1 MEMLATTNTAE
12 ALAKGGDLLGGW
24 HQHLAR
30 EVAAGQMA
38 SDTAETYRRGLEK
51 FRQWGDAKIADGAQL
66 DRLAVL
72 EWIAEM
78 RKDGKAPKSIAVW
91 LGGAR
96 AFFQWALSEGRIP
109 VDPTAGV
116 KAGKRTGTR
125 RHSKDRLSDEEI
137 ARLMDLASLSK
148 RDRALIFLALYTAA
162 RSIELH
168 RADIE
173 DLKTAGKQ
181 MIFLVQGKGRI
192 EKDDILVIASKIA
205 RAAIRDYL
213 AELAEAGHRAGPL
226 FVTERRFNDELR
238 RISRRT
244 LRRAVR
250 NAFDAAGIIESTKT
264 THSLR
269 HSAISKIVE
278 TTGDIRMAQK
288 VARHSSVMTTEIYA
302 HELSRLEN
310 PGEAHIKYGLAGE

>member
-1 MEMLATTNTAE
+1 MEMTLAANTAA
-12 ALAKGGDLLGGW
+12 ALIRAGDPVSEW

-38 SDTAETYRRGLEK
+38 ADTSETYRRGLEK
-51 FRQWGDAKIADGAQL
+51 FKQWGEARIEAGANL

-72 EWIAEM
+72 EWIAEL
-78 RKDGKAPKSIAVW
+78 RSAGKAPKSIAVW
-91 LGGAR
+91 LGGTR

-109 VDPTAGV
+109 ADPTAGV
-116 KAGKRTGTR
+116 KAGKRSNTR
-125 RHSKDRLSDEEI
+125 RHSRDRLSDEEI
-137 ARLMDLASLSK
+137 ARLMELASLSK

-173 DLKTAGKQ
+173 DLKTAGEQ
-181 MIFLVQGKGRI
+181 MIFYVQGKGRI
-192 EKDDILVIASKIA
+192 EKDDVLVIASRIA
-205 RAAIRDYL
+205 RNAIRDYL
-213 AELAEAGHRAGPL
+213 AELSEAGHRAGAL
-226 FVTERRFNDELR
+226 FVTERCFDDERR

-250 NAFDAAGIIESTKT
+250 NAFDAAGIIEPTKT

-278 TTGDIRMAQK
+278 NTGDIRIAQK
-288 VARHSSVMTTEIYA
+288 VARHSSVTTTEIYA
-302 HELSRLEN
+302 HELSRLGN